1 VQKLEKET
9 ERYKTDSIQIS
20 EKNEQLIKEI
30 DSLKLQNLTLREQTT
45 KLEMDLNE
53 SNVWRFKKFSFRL
66 V

>member
-1 VQKLEKET
+1 MQKLEKET

>member
-9 ERYKTDSIQIS
+9 ERYKTDSIEMS

-53 SNVWRFKKFSFRL
+53 SNVWRFKKISFRL

>member
-1 VQKLEKET
+1 MQKLEKET
-9 ERYKTDSIQIS
+9 ERYKTDSIEMS

-53 SNVWRFKKFSFRL
+53 SNVWRFKKISFRL

>member
-1 VQKLEKET
+1 MQKLEKET
-9 ERYKTDSIQIS
+9 ERYKTDSIEMS

-53 SNVWRFKKFSFRL
+53 SNVWRFKKTSFRL

>member
-9 ERYKTDSIQIS
+9 ERYKTDSIEMA

-30 DSLKLQNLTLREQTT
+30 DSLKLQNSTLREQMT

-53 SNVWRFKKFSFRL
+53 SNVWRFKIFSFRL

>member
-1 VQKLEKET
+1 M
-9 ERYKTDSIQIS
+9 S

-53 SNVWRFKKFSFRL
+53 SNVWRFKKISFRL

>member
-9 ERYKTDSIQIS
+9 ERYKTDSIEMS